1 MLYFIFFKHF
11 FPFIRSV
18 NHQLVKYIF
27 KYSLVLSFIFIV
39 LVGLFNIFLPLLL
52 LYDDIVDK

>member
-1 MLYFIFFKHF
+1 MLYFIFLKHF

-18 NHQLVKYIF
+18 NHPLVKYRF

-39 LVGLFNIFLPLLL
+39 LVGLFNIFFPLLL